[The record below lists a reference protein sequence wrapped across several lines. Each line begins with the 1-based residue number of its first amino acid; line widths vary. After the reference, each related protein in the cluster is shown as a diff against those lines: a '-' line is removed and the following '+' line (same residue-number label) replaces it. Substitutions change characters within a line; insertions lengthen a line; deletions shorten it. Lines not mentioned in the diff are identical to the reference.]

1 MALTH
6 HDPWQQ
12 SLQELCRQ
20 GTLAGYA
27 LLTRDG
33 SCESAEGLLAS
44 YFGSD
49 CSSHASIASLQLRQA
64 FDVLTPPQAFSLL
77 GHKAIVFKQTPCD
90 IYAIARRKQLG
101 LCLNNL
107 PFGVLISVFQK
118 PQLPQ
123 TVIPQLEAICA
134 SLRA

>member
-1 MALTH
+1 MSNC
-6 HDPWQQ
+6 DPWQQ
-12 SLQELCRQ
+12 GLQKLYQ
-20 GTLAGYA
+20 QDILAGYA

-33 SCESAEGLLAS
+33 TCESAEGLLAS

-49 CSSHASIASLQLRQA
+49 CSTEASTASLQLRQA
-64 FDVLTPPQAFSLL
+64 CDTSQPTQVFTLL
-77 GHKAIVFKQTPCD
+77 GYKAIVFKQTPCD
-90 IYAIARRKQLG
+90 VYAIARRKQLG
-101 LCLNNL
+101 VCLNNL
-107 PFGVLISVFQK
+107 PFGMLVSVFQK